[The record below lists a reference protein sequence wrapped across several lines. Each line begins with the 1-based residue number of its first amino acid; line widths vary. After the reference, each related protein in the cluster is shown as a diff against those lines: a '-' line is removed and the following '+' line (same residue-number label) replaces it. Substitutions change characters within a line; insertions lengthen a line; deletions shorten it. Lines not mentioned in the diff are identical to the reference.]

1 MCAHSG
7 ICVYVMHVLGL
18 HVCVSDTCTC
28 ACRLKPE
35 EGTGCPALSSSACS
49 LVAGSLT
56 GAPVSLASLSTPPP
70 TPFLPGVPSGLNSSL
85 HVSSANVILFLSCLS
100 HPRHHSVLAQVI
112 GESLS
117 TSLVKINK
125 YFKLC
130 YQFVALYGQMQE
142 SVLC

>member
-1 MCAHSG
+1 MCVCQIHAPVHADCSQKRALG
-7 ICVYVMHVLGL
+7 VLL
-18 HVCVSDTCTC
+18 
-28 ACRLKPE
+28 
-35 EGTGCPALSSSACS
+35 CPPLPCS

-56 GAPVSLASLSTPPP
+56 GAPVSLASLSTTPPP
-70 TPFLPGVPSGLNSSL
+70 APFLPGVPSGLNSSL
-85 HVSSANVILFLSCLS
+85 HVSSANIILFLSCLS

-130 YQFVALYGQMQE
+130 YQFVALDGQMQE